1 MDSHCYDQYSVIY
14 EGGDRTAI
22 MKNAHNEPMVI
33 EERAVSFQ
41 IKGHQKFYV
50 LALLGRFVELFC
62 VEERLL
68 VEFITQ
74 SLLKKY

>member
-33 EERAVSFQ
+33 EERAVSLQ
-41 IKGHQKFYV
+41 VKWHQKSPLNV
-50 LALLGRFVELFC
+50 
-62 VEERLL
+62 
-68 VEFITQ
+68 INT
-74 SLLKKY
+74 SW